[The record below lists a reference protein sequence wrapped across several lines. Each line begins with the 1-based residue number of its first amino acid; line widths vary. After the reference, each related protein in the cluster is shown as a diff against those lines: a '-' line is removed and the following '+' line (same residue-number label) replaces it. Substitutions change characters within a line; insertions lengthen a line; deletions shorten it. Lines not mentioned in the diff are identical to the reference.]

1 MAATMAPIR
10 RVVVDLLKPHEP
22 RIVEFAQRIADS
34 DGVAAVN
41 ATLIE
46 IDEKVQNVKLTLE
59 GTDIDFSHLED
70 RIGELGGSVHSV
82 DEIVCGERVV
92 EESKTPQ
99 D

>member
-1 MAATMAPIR
+1 MAPIR

-34 DGVAAVN
+34 DGVEAVN
-41 ATLIE
+41 ATLLE

-59 GTDIDFSHLED
+59 GTDVAFDALEETIQD
-70 RIGELGGSVHSV
+70 LGGSVHSV

>member
-1 MAATMAPIR
+1 MAPIR

-22 RIVEFAQRIADS
+22 RIVEFAREIADS
-34 DGVAAVN
+34 DGVEAVN

-46 IDEKVQNVKLTLE
+46 IDEKVQNLKLTLE
-59 GTDIDFSHLED
+59 GSDIDFDRLEKEITD
-70 RIGELGGSVHSV
+70 LGGSVHSI